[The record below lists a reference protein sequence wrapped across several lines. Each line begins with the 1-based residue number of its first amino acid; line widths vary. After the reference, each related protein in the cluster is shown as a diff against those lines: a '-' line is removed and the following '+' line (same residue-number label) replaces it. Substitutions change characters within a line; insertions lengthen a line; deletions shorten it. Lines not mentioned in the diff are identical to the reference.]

1 MPNALAARIAQLL
14 AGAGTTGQA
23 PALAPKIP
31 PAAPPIDPAM
41 LYGNQPAP
49 AGDAALHP
57 ALQELQQHFALLN
70 LLRNQR
76 NQGMNDI
83 QGVDQQTG
91 G

>member
-1 MPNALAARIAQLL
+1 MANPLTARIAQLL
-14 AGAGTTGQA
+14 SGAGTPLDQPVVA
-23 PALAPKIP
+23 PPIAPQ
-31 PAAPPIDPAM
+31 APPIDPAM
-41 LYGNQPAP
+41 LYGQQPAP

-57 ALQELQQHFALLN
+57 ALQQLQQHFALLN

-76 NQGMNDI
+76 NQGMNDV